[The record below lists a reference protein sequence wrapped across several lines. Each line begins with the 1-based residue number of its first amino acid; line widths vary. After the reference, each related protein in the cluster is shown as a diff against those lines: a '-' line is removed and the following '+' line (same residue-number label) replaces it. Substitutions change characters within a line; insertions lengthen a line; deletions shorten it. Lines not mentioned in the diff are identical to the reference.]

1 MDLEPSSHT
10 SIRELESRSYLPI
23 SDSMEII
30 PSSLPSAPFPVS
42 NPLPVVS
49 TYSLKSRP
57 SQAPSQSSPLSIEDL
72 RNKIT
77 HAIQIKDNLLKSI
90 DKVLADNRKEFCCYV
105 FSLSVS
111 RHEFDEK
118 FISAILICIAK
129 GGDTYSNKNRI
140 LFISYL
146 IDYYLESHLS
156 VEISLNMCD
165 TVLNLLQVLASHY
178 PDLHEIFL
186 TDIMSRHNIML
197 PLCAKNENEAMN
209 RNNLADLGFIRNRDV
224 KLMLVKSMNNI
235 KCLGM
240 LLGLYYKRENTTY
253 SLEHGWEWFK
263 RLREI
268 PVNLI
273 DRNYIPGLIGMLEG
287 CGQELLN
294 MYKQEFVELMNSV
307 RNSMFVAFQQ
317 RVSRPEY
324 TALLSEVQEILR
336 NLTI

>member
-1 MDLEPSSHT
+1 
-10 SIRELESRSYLPI
+10 
-23 SDSMEII
+23 MEII

-156 VEISLNMCD
+156 VEIS
-165 TVLNLLQVLASHY
+165 
-178 PDLHEIFL
+178 
-186 TDIMSRHNIML
+186 
-197 PLCAKNENEAMN
+197 
-209 RNNLADLGFIRNRDV
+209 
-224 KLMLVKSMNNI
+224 
-235 KCLGM
+235 
-240 LLGLYYKRENTTY
+240 
-253 SLEHGWEWFK
+253 
-263 RLREI
+263 
-268 PVNLI
+268 
-273 DRNYIPGLIGMLEG
+273 
-287 CGQELLN
+287 
-294 MYKQEFVELMNSV
+294 
-307 RNSMFVAFQQ
+307 
-317 RVSRPEY
+317 
-324 TALLSEVQEILR
+324 
-336 NLTI
+336 